1 MIANSSCEI
10 EVHSIKGIGMQS
22 ALQIKNLTLYLQ
34 DKQLLSLN
42 EQVNG
47 GEILTIMGPSGSGK
61 SSLLN
66 WLTGTLTSS
75 FSARGEIIL
84 DGQSI
89 NHLPTHRRHIGVL
102 YQDALLFSHLSVAGN
117 IAFAMP
123 KANKENGKKINKK
136 QRLEKID
143 EALTQLGLAGMGDR
157 HPDTLS
163 GGQQARV
170 ALLRLLLSEPKAILL
185 DEPFSKLDTQLR
197 VETRQL
203 VFEQIRERNLP
214 AIMVTH
220 DHSDAEATQGKVIQ
234 VAV

>member
-1 MIANSSCEI
+1 MQLIVNSSCEI

-66 WLTGTLTSS
+66 WLTGTLASS
-75 FSARGEIIL
+75 FRARGEIIL

-123 KANKENGKKINKK
+123 KNNKQNDKK
-136 QRLEKID
+136 QRLAKI
-143 EALTQLGLAGMGDR
+143 EQALTQLGLAGMGDR

>member
-1 MIANSSCEI
+1 
-10 EVHSIKGIGMQS
+10 MQS
-22 ALQIKNLTLYLQ
+22 SLQIKNCQLYRQ
-34 DKQLLSLN
+34 NERLLSLN

-66 WLTGTLTSS
+66 WLTGTLPSGFKAT
-75 FSARGEIIL
+75 GEVWL
-84 DGQSI
+84 NGKNI
-89 NHLPTHRRHIGVL
+89 NDLPTHLRHIGVL
-102 YQDALLFSHLSVAGN
+102 YQDALLFSHLSVTGN

-123 KANKENGKKINKK
+123 KGDKK
-136 QRLEKID
+136 QRIEKIAH
-143 EALTQLGLAGMGDR
+143 ALEQVRLKGMANR
-157 HPDTLS
+157 HPDSLS

-197 VETRQL
+197 VDTREL
-203 VFEQIRERNLP
+203 VFSQIRQHKLP

-220 DHSDAEATQGKVIQ
+220 DHQRLRRCKR
-234 VAV
+234 